1 MNDLKN
7 VFSQFDLEDA
17 KSLLKKY
24 VIKWESKSKKLS
36 EWMEEACLESF
47 TYFKFEEK
55 YWKKIRTSNPLER
68 LNREIKRRT
77 RVVSIFPSESSCIRL
92 ISAILIENNDN
103 WAGKVYIKNSN
114 Q

>member
-1 MNDLKN
+1 
-7 VFSQFDLEDA
+7 
-17 KSLLKKY
+17 
-24 VIKWESKSKKLS
+24 
-36 EWMEEACLESF
+36 MEEACLESF
-47 TYFKFEEK
+47 SYFKFDEK

-103 WAGKVYIKNSN
+103 WAGKAYIKNSN